1 MKDPFL
7 QKLAIWI
14 FHNLHNLL
22 YNLHD
27 LLCNFSPPIIQYPKV
42 HGHKILDSLYII
54 NSGIVI
60 FGFFYHT

>member
-7 QKLAIWI
+7 RKLAIRM

-27 LLCNFSPPIIQYPKV
+27 LLYNFSPHIIRYPKV
-42 HGHKILDSLYII
+42 PTVLWFDSLYII

>member
-1 MKDPFL
+1 MKDLLL
-7 QKLAIWI
+7 QKLTIRI
-14 FHNLHNLL
+14 FHNLQNLL

-27 LLCNFSPPIIQYPKV
+27 LLYNFSPPIIRYPKV
-42 HGHKILDSLYII
+42 PFYKILDSLYII